1 MVRDERL
8 FHRSG
13 KSIMSREGGYMQI
26 ETKTSYPKSEDDS
39 SEMIVNQ
46 YIVKERFLAPESSD
60 TSRPDRAIVGN
71 ADT

>member
-1 MVRDERL
+1 
-8 FHRSG
+8 
-13 KSIMSREGGYMQI
+13 MQI
-26 ETKTSYPKSEDDS
+26 ETKTSYTKSEDDS
-39 SEMIVNQ
+39 SEIIVNQ